1 MWQLFEDHV
10 NAVRLIYSDERPDHH
25 LTYYSVQLSLLSLF
39 LELNL
44 DMLITGRTALMH
56 SWVNPVEHL
65 MSVLS
70 LVYQNFDCWTEFCG
84 GETEH
89 KLKSCTGMAN
99 TCKLCEKNMTVCEK
113 WLISI
118 HPMIEV
124 LSHRF
129 KQVSLKG
136 KQFQFAN
143 AASNEEVG
151 KAEDVV
157 ITKIFMVFL
166 KSIVDIIH
174 FKSVIRR
181 CKLLFSDG
189 KLTCLPDPS

>member
-1 MWQLFEDHV
+1 
-10 NAVRLIYSDERPDHH
+10 
-25 LTYYSVQLSLLSLF
+25 
-39 LELNL
+39 
-44 DMLITGRTALMH
+44 
-56 SWVNPVEHL
+56 
-65 MSVLS
+65 
-70 LVYQNFDCWTEFCG
+70 
-84 GETEH
+84 
-89 KLKSCTGMAN
+89 
-99 TCKLCEKNMTVCEK
+99 
-113 WLISI
+113 
-118 HPMIEV
+118 MIEV